1 MPPAG
6 LLFGLAAAAGW
17 GLTDVTAAVA
27 GRRVPPLVLAVTAQ
41 SIGLALFVIALV
53 VSGRSLT
60 ATAAADAALFGM
72 IASLGYV
79 ASFAALRIGPLAV
92 VSPVIAAWGGLTV
105 VLSVAFRGETL
116 SIGDWTGVLLATV
129 GVGLIGLVLDGVS
142 RPRLVSR
149 GVGFALLANLG
160 FAIPTV
166 GLAAPIQEVG
176 WLPVTVISRIANLS
190 TVVVLIVIALAISRS
205 RGGSR
210 GRLGEWRGRPRGPL
224 LAGIA
229 AVGVFD
235 AVATIGFSVGLE
247 VAETWL
253 VGLAS
258 SFGPALAV
266 VFAVGV
272 LGERLRPVQWLGLA
286 ALVAAVVVL
295 ALPG

>member
-6 LLFGLAAAAGW
+6 LLLGLVAAAGW

-27 GRRVPPLVLAVTAQ
+27 GRRIPPLVLAVTAQ
-41 SIGLALFVIALV
+41 SIGLALFVLALV
-53 VSGRSLT
+53 VSGRSLGP
-60 ATAAADAALFGM
+60 TAAGDAALFGM

-79 ASFAALRIGPLAV
+79 ASFAALRVGPLAV

-105 VLSVAFRGETL
+105 VLSVVFRGERL
-116 SIGDWTGVLLATV
+116 SAGDWIGVLLATL
-129 GVGLIGLVLDGVS
+129 GVGLVGLVLDGGF

-176 WLPVTVISRIANLS
+176 WLPVTVISRAANVS
-190 TVVVLIVIALAISRS
+190 TVVVLIVVAALMARS
-205 RGGSR
+205 RGASDGGLDAMR
-210 GRLGEWRGRPRGPL
+210 QGARMPL

-229 AVGVFD
+229 AVGAFD
-235 AVATIGFSVGLE
+235 ALATISFSVGLE

-266 VFAVGV
+266 VFAVAV
-272 LGERLRPVQWLGLA
+272 LGERLRPTQWLGLA
-286 ALVAAVVVL
+286 ALVVAVVVL
-295 ALPG
+295 ALPE

>member
-27 GRRVPPLVLAVTAQ
+27 GRRISPLVLAVTAQ
-41 SIGLALFVIALV
+41 SIGLGLFVLV
-53 VSGRSLT
+53 LLVSGRSLT
-60 ATAAADAALFGM
+60 ATAAGDAALFGM

-105 VLSVAFRGETL
+105 VLAVVFRGETL
-116 SIGDWTGVLLATV
+116 TVGDWIGVLLATI
-129 GVGLIGLVLDGVS
+129 GVALVGLVLDGGS

-176 WLPVTVISRIANLS
+176 WLPVTVISRVANLS
-190 TVVVLIVIALAISRS
+190 TVVMLIVIAMTIARV
-205 RGGSR
+205 RGGA
-210 GRLGEWRGRPRGPL
+210 GGRPGGLRGQARGSL

-229 AVGVFD
+229 AVGAFD
-235 AVATIGFSVGLE
+235 AVATISFSVGLE

-272 LGERLRPVQWLGLA
+272 LGERLRPMQWLGLA

>member
-6 LLFGLAAAAGW
+6 LLLGLVAAAGW

-27 GRRVPPLVLAVTAQ
+27 GRRIPPLVLAVTAQ
-41 SIGLALFVIALV
+41 SIGLALFVLVLV
-53 VSGRSLT
+53 VSGRSLGP
-60 ATAAADAALFGM
+60 TAAGDAALFGM

-79 ASFAALRIGPLAV
+79 ASFAALRVGPLAV

-105 VLSVAFRGETL
+105 VLSVVFRGERL
-116 SIGDWTGVLLATV
+116 GAGDWIGVLLATL
-129 GVGLIGLVLDGVS
+129 GVGLVGLVLDGGS

-176 WLPVTVISRIANLS
+176 WLPVTVISRAANVS
-190 TVVVLIVIALAISRS
+190 TVVVLIVVAALLARS
-205 RGGSR
+205 RGASDGSR
-210 GRLGEWRGRPRGPL
+210 DAMRRGARMPL

-229 AVGVFD
+229 GVGAFD
-235 AVATIGFSVGLE
+235 ALATISFSVGLE

-266 VFAVGV
+266 VFAVAV
-272 LGERLRPVQWLGLA
+272 LGERLRPTQWLGLA
-286 ALVAAVVVL
+286 ALVVAVVVL
-295 ALPG
+295 ALPE